1 LRGVS
6 VERSLVL
13 ILMAGLALAAF
24 SACSPAE
31 PEDIASFY
39 VTASA
44 AAGGKVLDTATAAP
58 SNTPRPADTKIPEPT
73 EAEATEQPAPD
84 TPVPPSDTPEPP
96 PGTPP
101 TPTPIPRRDIW
112 PSPNAGV
119 TVSRIGLHA
128 VRNAS
133 PRIMQFVRTVH
144 PVVFKAVDDV
154 GWLSDVKR
162 ESPGTVTIGRF
173 EAPIEIGGNDP
184 QGAGRDFVDR
194 WIGQYRQNPGAD
206 YWEGWNEV
214 NPLDDNQWNWYA
226 QWEGARAC
234 KMKEYGLRAAI
245 GGFSTG
251 TPEWDEMA
259 KFMPAFEIAKACGA
273 EFIFTVHEYSA
284 PTVFYGVDI
293 GIPGA
298 PDITGNKGILLFR
311 YRYWYEGYLKPRGW
325 GDVPLVISEWGVD
338 GLVQAGRPGPA
349 GGLGWKDFSDWWSS
363 QGLASDTELYY
374 IDQMKW
380 YDAEVSKDPYVLGF
394 AVYTAGGHTQDQ
406 FKSYDIDEI
415 LAPLAMH
422 MATLP
427 LR

>member
-1 LRGVS
+1 MVAVLAIVLA
-6 VERSLVL
+6 SL
-13 ILMAGLALAAF
+13 
-24 SACSPAE
+24 SACAPAE
-31 PEDIASFY
+31 PADITGMLLT
-39 VTASA
+39 VTAAQGGDGDKA
-44 AAGGKVLDTATAAP
+44 AATPSATA
-58 SNTPRPADTKIPEPT
+58 PADTEAPAATETPQPNEPEHT
-73 EAEATEQPAPD
+73 EAPAAT
-84 TPVPPSDTPEPP
+84 DTPEPPTDTPVP

-112 PSPNAGV
+112 PAPNSGV

-144 PVVFKAVDDV
+144 PIVFKAVDDV
-154 GWLSDVKR
+154 GWLLDVKR

-194 WIGQYRQNPGAD
+194 WIGQYRLNPGAD

-214 NPLDDNQWNWYA
+214 QPVDDYQWNWYA

-251 TPEWDEMA
+251 TPEWDQMA

-273 EFIFTVHEYSA
+273 DFIFTLHEYSA
-284 PTVFYGVDI
+284 PTIYYGLDI

-298 PDITGNKGILLFR
+298 PDIPGRKGILLFR

-338 GLVQAGRPGPA
+338 GLVQAGRPGP
-349 GGLGWKDFSDWWSS
+349 GGFGWKDFSDWWSS
-363 QGLASDTELYY
+363 QGLADDTELYY
-374 IDQMKW
+374 IEQMKW
-380 YDAEVSKDPYVLGF
+380 FDAEVARDPYVLGF
-394 AVYTAGGHTQDQ
+394 AIYTAGGHTQDQ
-406 FKSYDIDEI
+406 FKSYDIDDI
-415 LAPLAMH
+415 LAPLATH
-422 MATLP
+422 MVTLP
-427 LR
+427 VR

>member
-1 LRGVS
+1 
-6 VERSLVL
+6 
-13 ILMAGLALAAF
+13 MTAALAKETRPTHTPEPATE
-24 SACSPAE
+24 APATSP
-31 PEDIASFY
+31 PEQP
-39 VTASA
+39 
-44 AAGGKVLDTATAAP
+44 ATEAP
-58 SNTPRPADTKIPEPT
+58 PAPT
-73 EAEATEQPAPD
+73 EAP
-84 TPVPPSDTPEPP
+84 PP

-101 TPTPIPRRDIW
+101 TPTEIPRRDLW
-112 PSPNAGV
+112 PAPNGGV
-119 TVSRIGLHA
+119 TISKIGLHA

-162 ESPGTVTIGRF
+162 ESPGTMTIGRF
-173 EAPIEIGGNDP
+173 EAPIEIGGDDP

-194 WIGQYRQNPGAD
+194 WLGQYRANPGAD

-214 NPLDDNQWNWYA
+214 HPLDDGQWNWYA

-251 TPEWDEMA
+251 TPEWDQMA
-259 KFMPAFEIAKACGA
+259 KFMPAFETAKACGA
-273 EFIFTVHEYSA
+273 DFIFTLHEYSA
-284 PTVFYGVDI
+284 PTVYYGLDI

-298 PDITGNKGILLFR
+298 PDIPGRRGILLFR

-325 GDVPLVISEWGVD
+325 GNVPLVISEWGID
-338 GLVQAGRPGPA
+338 GSVAAGRPGPA
-349 GGLGWKDFSDWWSS
+349 GFGWHDFTDWWSS
-363 QGLASDTELYY
+363 SGLASDAELYY

-380 YDAEVSKDPYVLGF
+380 YDSEVSKDPYVAGF
-394 AVYTAGGHTQDQ
+394 AIYTAGGHTQDQ
-406 FKSYDIDEI
+406 FKSYDIEDV
-415 LAPLAMH
+415 LAPLAQYV
-422 MATLP
+422 ATLP